1 MGYIYLIKI
10 CSLKDAY
17 VNRVFSFRNM
27 YNNKILESI
36 DIDSNK
42 NMCGIIKDDICIY
55 KFGKTINL
63 SNRFKEHCKS
73 YGSLTQCIN
82 LHLIYSKEVSDSM
95 LSIEE
100 YKVKNMLMDK
110 NLYFIEKSYDKKV
123 SYKEL
128 ILIRDCDVNNVVE
141 SIKNL

>member
-1 MGYIYLIKI
+1 MGFIYLIKI

-17 VNRVFSFRNM
+17 KNRVFSFRNM

-42 NMCGIIKDDICIY
+42 NICDVLKDDICIY
-55 KFGKTINL
+55 KFGKTKNI
-63 SNRFKEHCKS
+63 SNRFNEHCK
-73 YGSLTQCIN
+73 YYRSLNECIN
-82 LHLIYSKEVSDSM
+82 LHLIYSKEVRDGM

-100 YKVKNMLMDK
+100 YKVKNMLLDR
-110 NLYFIEKSYDKKV
+110 NLYFVEKSYDRKI

-128 ILIRDCDVNNVVE
+128 ILIRDSDVGGIIEV
-141 SIKNL
+141 IKNL

>member
-27 YNNKILESI
+27 YNSKILESI

-42 NMCGIIKDDICIY
+42 NMCGIVKDDVCIY
-55 KFGKTINL
+55 KFGKTKNL
-63 SNRFKEHCKS
+63 ATRFKEHCKC
-73 YGSLTQCIN
+73 YGSLSQCIN
-82 LHLIYSKEVSDSM
+82 LHLIYSKEIRDDM
-95 LSIEE
+95 LSAEE
-100 YKVKNMLMDK
+100 YKVKNILMDK

>member
-1 MGYIYLIKI
+1 M
-10 CSLKDAY
+10 
-17 VNRVFSFRNM
+17 
-27 YNNKILESI
+27 
-36 DIDSNK
+36 
-42 NMCGIIKDDICIY
+42 
-55 KFGKTINL
+55 
-63 SNRFKEHCKS
+63 EHCKN
-73 YGSLTQCIN
+73 YGSHSQCIN
-82 LHLIYSKEVSDSM
+82 LHLIYSKEVSDSF